1 MLWERYPRHHEMS
14 TFATLDALLEEHE
27 SYQKDF
33 DDLREE
39 YLDGQYERFL
49 VNLSWADL
57 PYRYATRELVA
68 KAGPPSENP
77 YVSDFMAQFA
87 GIDTDRKACFLFPES
102 YVSQFFVIAEVCRRA
117 ESFESVRNLFPDEEK
132 THYLA
137 VFDFKYA

>member
-1 MLWERYPRHHEMS
+1 MYPPIHEKPKAVYTFDRLDMLWERYPRYHEMS

-68 KAGPPSENP
+68 KAGPLPENP
-77 YVSDFMAQFA
+77 YVSDFMA
-87 GIDTDRKACFLFPES
+87 
-102 YVSQFFVIAEVCRRA
+102 VRR
-117 ESFESVRNLFPDEEK
+117 
-132 THYLA
+132 H
-137 VFDFKYA
+137 